1 MLFLLETH
9 RLITKINSCIDD
21 SGKDSLQ
28 QCKKIQ
34 KFFKQLTE
42 IKAKQYN
49 EGAKMIADK
58 TISKMFL
65 KKTTRS
71 PHKKAVGWIEGS
83 ELHFFT
89 NDDYLQKVKIYFHGL
104 MKLGIQTQDKVA
116 ILGQTSKEWHFL
128 DLATLAARGIVTP
141 VYPTYLAHEVEYIL
155 NHSETKFLILENEV
169 QIQKIL
175 ETQDKLPLLKYIIAI
190 KDISIESKNAL
201 RSDITFYTFQ
211 QFIELGTIEL
221 HHSPK
226 LFKESVDSSEGA
238 DVASIIYTSGT
249 TGDPKGAVITQKAIC
264 AMLKNVQNSLKTNIL
279 PTDRFLIFLPLSHVL
294 GRCDSLLNLVFDSES
309 VYAESLDK
317 VVDNLQI
324 AKPTILISVPRIFE
338 KVYSKVMD
346 TIQKESDIKKKVFDW
361 ALSASSAYYEKINQ
375 DKAPTPFQII
385 QKNLA
390 YKLVFEKIYNRFGG
404 RIRFLVSGGAPLS
417 PDIMVFL
424 QNANL
429 TILEGY
435 GLTET
440 IAPCILNPVVR
451 QIPGTIGLPLG
462 DVQVKFA
469 DDGEIM
475 LKTQA
480 LFSHYYKNES
490 ATAEAF
496 NEEGW
501 FLTGD
506 IGEITPDGFVKI
518 TDRKK
523 DIIITSAGKNVAPQK
538 IENILKL
545 QKHISNAMV
554 VGDKRKFLVAII
566 SIDREAFLDEL
577 ESLGI
582 TGRPPYEELAQEPKI
597 YTHIE
602 QEILEANKELASF
615 ENIKGFFIAP
625 SDFTVENGQ
634 ITPSLKL
641 KKKVLLKTYSKE
653 IDALYKKLES

>member
-1 MLFLLETH
+1 
-9 RLITKINSCIDD
+9 
-21 SGKDSLQ
+21 
-28 QCKKIQ
+28 
-34 KFFKQLTE
+34 
-42 IKAKQYN
+42 
-49 EGAKMIADK
+49 MIADK

-65 KKTTRS
+65 KKATKS
-71 PHKKAVGWIEGS
+71 LHKKAIGWVDGND
-83 ELHFFT
+83 LHFFT
-89 NDDYLQKVKIYFHGL
+89 NEIYLQKVKIYFYGL
-104 MKLGIQTQDKVA
+104 IKLGLQTQEKVA
-116 ILGQTSKEWHFL
+116 ILGHTCKEWHFF
-128 DLATLAARGIVTP
+128 DLAALTARGIVTP
-141 VYPTYLAHEVEYIL
+141 IYPTYLAHEVEFIL
-155 NHSETKFLILENEV
+155 NHSETKFLILENEG
-169 QIQKIL
+169 QMQKVL

-190 KDISIESKNAL
+190 KDISDDSKQKL
-201 RSDITFYTFQ
+201 RSDINFYTFQ
-211 QFIELGTIEL
+211 HFIELGTAEMQL
-221 HHSPK
+221 SPK
-226 LFKESVDSSEGA
+226 RFEETLASGTGSDL
-238 DVASIIYTSGT
+238 ASIIYTSGT
-249 TGDPKGAVITQKAIC
+249 TGDPKGAVITQTAFC
-264 AMLKNVQNSLKTNIL
+264 AMLDNVNSSLKTNIL

-294 GRCDSLLNLVFDSES
+294 GRCDSLLNLIFESES

-338 KVYSKVMD
+338 KIYSKVMD
-346 TIQKESDIKKKVFDW
+346 SIQKESELKKKVFEW
-361 ALSASSAYYEKINQ
+361 ALSVSNTYYEKINQ
-375 DKAPTPFQII
+375 DKSPTPLQII
-385 QKNLA
+385 QKNIA
-390 YKLVFEKIYNRFGG
+390 YKLVFEKIYNRLGG

-417 PDIMVFL
+417 PDIMIFL

-469 DDGEIM
+469 NDGEIM

-480 LFSHYYKNES
+480 LFSNYYKNEP
-490 ATAEAF
+490 ATTEAF
-496 NEEGW
+496 DKDGW

-506 IGEITPDGFVKI
+506 IGELTNDGYVKI

-554 VGDKRKFLVAII
+554 VGDKRKFLIAII
-566 SIDREAFLDEL
+566 SIDRDAFLDEL
-577 ESLGI
+577 DAMGI
-582 TGRPPYEELAQEPKI
+582 SGRPPYEELANDSKI
-597 YTHIE
+597 YAVID
-602 QEILEANKELASF
+602 QEIQAANAELASF
-615 ENIKGFFIAP
+615 ESIKGFFIAKN
-625 SDFTVENGQ
+625 DFAVENGQ

-641 KKKVLLKTYSKE
+641 KKKVILNVYKDE

>member
-1 MLFLLETH
+1 
-9 RLITKINSCIDD
+9 
-21 SGKDSLQ
+21 
-28 QCKKIQ
+28 
-34 KFFKQLTE
+34 
-42 IKAKQYN
+42 
-49 EGAKMIADK
+49 MIADK

-71 PHKKAVGWIEGS
+71 PHKKAVGWVDGS

-89 NDDYLQKVKIYFHGL
+89 NEDYLQKVRIYFHAL
-104 MKLGIQTQDKVA
+104 IKLGIQTQDKVA
-116 ILGQTSKEWHFL
+116 ILGHTCKEWHFF

-155 NHSETKFLILENEV
+155 NHSETKFLILENEG
-169 QIQKIL
+169 QMQKIL
-175 ETQDKLPLLKYIIAI
+175 ETQDKLPHLKAIVGI
-190 KDISIESKNAL
+190 KDISSESKKNL
-201 RSDITFYTFQ
+201 RSDIIFYTFQ
-211 QFIELGTIEL
+211 QFTELGMTEL
-221 HHSPK
+221 HHTPK
-226 LFKESVDSSEGA
+226 LLEESINSGEGN
-238 DVASIIYTSGT
+238 DIASIIYTSGT
-249 TGDPKGAVITQKAIC
+249 TGDPKGAVITQQAFC
-264 AMLKNVQNSLKTNIL
+264 AMLDNVHNSLKTNIL

-294 GRCDSLLNLVFDSES
+294 GRCDSLLNLIFDSES

-317 VVDNLQI
+317 VVDNLLV

-346 TIQKESDIKKKVFDW
+346 TIQKESDLKKKVFNW
-361 ALSASSAYYEKINQ
+361 ALAASNAYYEKINQ

-417 PDIMVFL
+417 PEIMTFL

-451 QIPGTIGLPLG
+451 QIPGSIGLPLG

-480 LFSHYYKNES
+480 LFSNYYKNET

-496 NEEGW
+496 NKEGW

-506 IGEITPDGFVKI
+506 IGELTTDGYVKI

-554 VGDKRKFLVAII
+554 VGDKRKFLIAII
-566 SIDREAFLDEL
+566 SIDREAFLEEL

-582 TGRPPYEELAQEPKI
+582 TGRPPYEELALEPKI
-597 YTHIE
+597 YDVID
-602 QEILEANKELASF
+602 QEIQEANKELASF
-615 ENIKGFFIAP
+615 ESIKGFFIAP

-641 KKKVLLKTYSKE
+641 KKKVILNAYKKE